1 MELLSRTKCYG
12 GWLQRY
18 RHNSS
23 AVNGE
28 MVYAIYLP
36 QQSEITPVP
45 TLYWLSGLTCT
56 DENFCQKAGAFR
68 VAAELG
74 LAIVC
79 PDTSPRGSN
88 YPREHDSYDFGSGA
102 GFYLNAT
109 VEPFSKTYRM
119 YDYVVDELPQLVES
133 QFPLTDQRA
142 ISGHSMG
149 GHGALICALKN
160 PGRYQSVS
168 AFSPV
173 VNPSKC
179 PWGQKAF
186 QGYLG
191 DDVQTWAEW
200 DACSLIPQAREK
212 LEILLDQGEADDFL
226 EEQLRPESLKK
237 VCAESQHPLTLRRHE
252 GYDHS
257 YFFIASFIEDHLRH
271 HGKALGLL

>member
-1 MELLSRTKCYG
+1 MELLSRTKCFG

-18 RHNSS
+18 RHKST
-23 AVNGE
+23 AVGGE
-28 MVYAIYLP
+28 MVFAIYLP
-36 QQSEITPVP
+36 PGSEIQSAP

-74 LAIVC
+74 MAIVC
-79 PDTSPRGSN
+79 PDTSPRGSD
-88 YPREHDSYDFGSGA
+88 YPNEHDCYDFGSGA
-102 GFYLNAT
+102 GFYVNAT
-109 VEPFSKTYRM
+109 VEPFSQTYRM

-133 QFPLTDQRA
+133 QFPLTNQRA

-173 VNPSKC
+173 VSPSIS

-191 DDVQTWAEW
+191 NDVQTWAEW
-200 DACSLIPQAREK
+200 DACLLIPDAQER
-212 LEILLDQGEADDFL
+212 LEILLDQGEADEFLQEQLQPENL
-226 EEQLRPESLKK
+226 EE
-237 VCAESQHPLTLRRHE
+237 VCAKSLHPLTLRRHE

>member
-1 MELLSRTKCYG
+1 MELLSRTKCHG

-23 AVNGE
+23 AVSGS
-28 MVYAIYLP
+28 MVFAIYLP
-36 QQSEITPVP
+36 PVAETQPVP
-45 TLYWLSGLTCT
+45 ALYWLSGLTCT

-88 YPREHDSYDFGSGA
+88 YPHEHDSYDFGSGA
-102 GFYLNAT
+102 GFYVNAL
-109 VEPFSKTYRM
+109 VEPYSKTYHM
-119 YDYVVDELPQLVES
+119 YDYVVDELPQLVEHHL
-133 QFPLTDQRA
+133 PLTDQRA

-168 AFSPV
+168 AFAPV

-200 DACSLIPQAREK
+200 DACSLIPQARER
-212 LEILLDQGEADDFL
+212 LEILLDQGEADEFL
-226 EEQLRPESLKK
+226 EEQLRPETLEK
-237 VCAESQHPLTLRRHE
+237 VCSESQHPLTLRRHK

-271 HGKALGLL
+271 HGRALGLL

>member
-18 RHNSS
+18 RHYSS

-28 MVYAIYLP
+28 MVFAIYLP
-36 QQSEITPVP
+36 PKSEMQPVP

-79 PDTSPRGSN
+79 PDTSPRGSD
-88 YPREHDSYDFGSGA
+88 YPHEHDSYDFGSGA
-102 GFYLNAT
+102 GFYVNAT
-109 VEPFSKTYRM
+109 VKPFSKTYRM

-173 VNPSKC
+173 VNPSRC

-200 DACSLIPQAREK
+200 DACSLIPQARERLK
-212 LEILLDQGEADDFL
+212 ILLDQGEADDFL
-226 EEQLRPESLKK
+226 EEQLRPDILEK
-237 VCAESQHPLTLRRHE
+237 VCAESEHPLTLRRHE
-252 GYDHS
+252 GYGHS

-271 HGKALGLL
+271 HGKELGLL

>member
-1 MELLSRTKCYG
+1 MELLSRTKCFG

-18 RHNSS
+18 RHKST
-23 AVNGE
+23 AVNGDMVFAIFLPPVSE
-28 MVYAIYLP
+28 M
-36 QQSEITPVP
+36 QSVP

-68 VAAELG
+68 AAAELG

-79 PDTSPRGSN
+79 PDTSPRSSD
-88 YPREHDSYDFGSGA
+88 YPHEHDSYDFGSGA
-102 GFYLNAT
+102 GFYVNAT
-109 VEPFSKTYRM
+109 VEPFSQTYRM
-119 YDYVVDELPQLVES
+119 YDYVVDELPRLVES
-133 QFPLTDQRA
+133 QLPLTDQRA

-173 VNPSKC
+173 VSPSRC

-191 DDVQTWAEW
+191 DDVKTWVEW
-200 DACSLIPQAREK
+200 DACLLIPEARER
-212 LEILLDQGEADDFL
+212 LEILLDQGEADEFLQEQLQPEKL
-226 EEQLRPESLKK
+226 EE
-237 VCAESQHPLTLRRHE
+237 VCTKLQHPLTLRRHE